1 MSEKEELEGKIYTI
15 VGHEFNIQSA
25 RQLSKVLYEEMKLPV
40 LDKTN
45 AGNPSTSEDTLRKLS
60 ADYELASLIL
70 NYRRAIREQDSAAPV
85 KQRPGMPQARSVLN
99 AQISAPAATTE
110 IPVELTQP
118 TRSVISVAR
127 PLDDSGDEDILGSDV
142 ANDKNDSDN
151 QSHAIESEDSKIEQ
165 IEESTYSGGSSG
177 FSLSPEQQVSYETK
191 KRIKEA
197 ENERENGKF
206 SVEDAPSAE
215 NEFSKASAVMNNRK
229 KEESDDL
236 EEAKSK
242 AGIIIVTLMVLL
254 GAVLIALFANGFSHV

>member
-1 MSEKEELEGKIYTI
+1 MSEKEDLEGKIYTI

-70 NYRRAIREQDSAAPV
+70 NYRRAIREQDSVAPV

-110 IPVELTQP
+110 IPAELTQP

-127 PLDDSGDEDILGSDV
+127 PMDESDEETISGSEAANDNNESKSQNFAAAPDDSEMSQTDTS
-142 ANDKNDSDN
+142 S
-151 QSHAIESEDSKIEQ
+151 
-165 IEESTYSGGSSG
+165 YSGSSSG
-177 FSLSPEQQVSYETK
+177 FTLNPEQQASYEEK

-197 ENERENGKF
+197 ENDQENVKF

-215 NEFSKASAVMNNRK
+215 NEFSRASAVMNNRK
-229 KEESDDL
+229 KEETDDL
-236 EEAKSK
+236 EGAKSK
-242 AGIIIVTLMVLL
+242 AGMIIVTLMVLL
-254 GAVLIALFANGFSHV
+254 GVVLIALFANGFSHV